1 MSASQ
6 SNPGQYELQECLT
19 RDPISEVWKAFDTQQ
34 RRYVAVKILYLNTQQ
49 AQAIPD
55 ILPRFLQEAH
65 NLTSLRHLS
74 IAPILDVQIFQ
85 GPDGVT
91 HTARIV
97 MEYIEGQSL
106 GDYLQAASHTGKLVP
121 PQDIIRILAPIATA
135 IDYAHQQ
142 GVIHG
147 ALRPSSILLDKRNP
161 SLPLGEAKLVGFGT
175 NTVQSPLTLPLKD
188 VFYISPERAQGHTE
202 NARSDIYSLG
212 VILYEMCT
220 GTRPFDGETPTEVMM
235 QHIHATP
242 TSPALINPHILP
254 ALTAV
259 IMRSLAKDPA
269 ARHPSAS
276 ALLIAVTKA
285 FNIPA
290 QDLLSQS
297 GTLMGT
303 TLNIAMLNA
312 TAASLDPMN
321 SPTYLSPLP
330 QARQGSGILPALTN
344 QQAVAQTPPSRV
356 PNPATPYPP
365 INTGGIPTITAGT
378 QGFQQAQWSQPYPAV
393 SGGPVSYSGL
403 SGPIQQQ
410 QQASAPIQPVAPPPA
425 RKPNRTWLII
435 GSALLLLLIIGST
448 LTYLYIN
455 MKGPLAANAPVVGH
469 VYFVNSGQLHE
480 NTTKGITDRLQ
491 VALNNIPEPQPNKQ
505 YYIWLL
511 NDSDSRTDISPILL
525 GSSTHGGRINAF
537 YPGDAAHTNLLGNYS
552 RILVTE
558 EDAQNP
564 PNNPSL
570 DTQTW
575 RYSAAFSQAK
585 NGNPPASLL
594 DHFRHLMAQDPKLKA
609 AGLTGGLD
617 MWLFHNTQKVLEEA
631 GSIRDAQSG
640 KNAQFMRR
648 QLIRMLDYLDGS
660 QYVQTEKLP
669 PDLPPIMIDKN
680 QARVALLEFDPQ
692 SQNPP
697 GYLTH
702 IGNHLREIVDSPGV
716 TPEQKELAIRIN
728 KALNNVQAWLEK
740 AHSDAAQLIQMTPQ
754 QLLAPE
760 TTRIL
765 DDLFTQA
772 NNAFV
777 GQTDPNTDQVKEG
790 VVQIHY
796 SVQGLATFDV
806 QPHSAS

>member
-1 MSASQ
+1 
-6 SNPGQYELQECLT
+6 
-19 RDPISEVWKAFDTQQ
+19 
-34 RRYVAVKILYLNTQQ
+34 
-49 AQAIPD
+49 
-55 ILPRFLQEAH
+55 
-65 NLTSLRHLS
+65 
-74 IAPILDVQIFQ
+74 
-85 GPDGVT
+85 
-91 HTARIV
+91 
-97 MEYIEGQSL
+97 
-106 GDYLQAASHTGKLVP
+106 
-121 PQDIIRILAPIATA
+121 
-135 IDYAHQQ
+135 
-142 GVIHG
+142 
-147 ALRPSSILLDKRNP
+147 
-161 SLPLGEAKLVGFGT
+161 
-175 NTVQSPLTLPLKD
+175 
-188 VFYISPERAQGHTE
+188 
-202 NARSDIYSLG
+202 
-212 VILYEMCT
+212 
-220 GTRPFDGETPTEVMM
+220 
-235 QHIHATP
+235 
-242 TSPALINPHILP
+242 
-254 ALTAV
+254 
-259 IMRSLAKDPA
+259 MRSLAKDPT

-330 QARQGSGILPALTN
+330 QALQNSGILPALTN
-344 QQAVAQTPPSRV
+344 QQQAIAQTPPSRV

-365 INTGGIPTITAGT
+365 INTGGIPAVSPATQ
-378 QGFQQAQWSQPYPAV
+378 QGFQQGQWSQPYPAV
-393 SGGPVSYSGL
+393 PAGPTSYPGL
-403 SGPIQQQ
+403 SGPIPQQQ
-410 QQASAPIQPVAPPPA
+410 QISTPMQPVAPPPA
-425 RKPNRTWLII
+425 RQPNRKWLVI
-435 GSALLLLLIIGST
+435 GSAILLLLVVGST
-448 LTYLYIN
+448 LAYLYLN
-455 MKGPLAANAPVVGH
+455 MRGPAVANVPVVGH
-469 VYFVNSGQLHE
+469 IYFVNSGQLHE

-491 VALNNIPEPQPNKQ
+491 VVLSNIPEPQSNKQ

-525 GSSTHGGRINAF
+525 GSSPHGGRINAF
-537 YPGDAAHTNLLGNYS
+537 YPGDDAHTNLLENYS

-575 RYSAAFSQAK
+575 KYSAAFSQVK
-585 NGNPPASLL
+585 HGNPPASLL
-594 DHFRHLMAQDPKLKA
+594 DHLRHLMAQDPKLKA
-609 AGLTGGLD
+609 VGLTGGLD

-631 GSIRDAQSG
+631 GSIRDAQSA

-669 PDLPPIMIDKN
+669 PDLPPILIDKN

-716 TPEQKELAIRIN
+716 SPEQKELAIRIN

-740 AHSDAAQLIQMTPQ
+740 VHSDAAQLIQMTPQ

-796 SVQGLATFDV
+796 SVLGLATFDV
-806 QPHSAS
+806 QPYSAS